1 MYRMNAVHLETLLII
16 GSPNAFSTSF
26 RGDKWAV
33 QIHSD
38 TLESINSEYNLITSS
53 RDSDQSSTETERDQK
68 VTRSLQIVIEE
79 SE

>member
-1 MYRMNAVHLETLLII
+1 MRYIWRLCQLLTVQMH
-16 GSPNAFSTSF
+16 FSTSF

-33 QIHSD
+33 QIHLD